1 MEKTVEAP
9 GWGRSNGFVDVGVTV
24 AELSA
29 DQVRDR
35 LLILDVVNRY
45 GWSYDERDLG
55 SLERTFTAD
64 AVFDGS
70 VAGSFPVGPYEG
82 RDAIIEWLKGH
93 MESQHDQ
100 RRHGTINPTFVS
112 QTDSTATV
120 NAYLILTS
128 VADGQ
133 ARLVTTGFYIF
144 DLKKTD
150 GAWAISH
157 AFGGFDSAF

>member
-1 MEKTVEAP
+1 MEKTAEAP
-9 GWGRSNGFVDVGVTV
+9 AWGRSNGFVDVGVSA

-45 GWSYDERDLG
+45 GWSYDERDLA

-64 AVFDGS
+64 AVFDGN

-82 RDAIIEWLKGH
+82 RAAIVEWLQGH
-93 MESQHDQ
+93 MDSQQDQ
-100 RRHGTINPTFVS
+100 RRHATTNPTFVA

-133 ARLVTTGFYIF
+133 ARLVTSGFYRF
-144 DLKKTD
+144 DLTKAE
-150 GAWAISH
+150 GSWAISH
-157 AFGGFDSAF
+157 IFGGFDAAF